1 MVTYTCATIDILY
14 NISAISNGATGLN
27 VAILFSSVAI
37 LPGMLKF
44 FAASSRLL
52 VCSTRYTA
60 LILNRFTHSN
70 QTVERLKKMRV
81 RVLPALSNNYMYLLV
96 DERTNEA
103 AVVDPAEPEKVVR
116 AVEEENVKLTT
127 ILTTHHH

>member
-1 MVTYTCATIDILY
+1 MVTYTCAIIDILY
-14 NISAISNGATGLN
+14 NISAISNGATGFN
-27 VAILFSSVAI
+27 VAILFSSVVI

-52 VCSTRYTA
+52 VCPTRYTA

-127 ILTTHHH
+127 VLTTHHH